1 MSKVRQPDKM
11 DLPTWTWRG
20 SLCHPRPTD
29 GTTTRRC
36 AQKPAPLWAGCSGP
50 KYSGLENR
58 TISSPYLNPV
68 QISRWHSLFV
78 FKLPPGPIF
87 KHTHTHTKNNFTGK
101 YLFHETLTG
110 CPLPFNHQQMNSWP
124 QRETVTAPVKAGRQT
139 GLR

>member
-1 MSKVRQPDKM
+1 MTSACGLISSHKGTVSKVRQPDKM

-110 CPLPFNHQQMNSWP
+110 CPLPFTIN
-124 QRETVTAPVKAGRQT
+124 R
-139 GLR
+139 